1 MRAKVVFALTLLLE
15 GDIVSLAATHK
26 PLVSELGFQLRPLAL
41 QLRVETGHDGLLCR
55 HTCVYGHLGDVGD
68 IQLTL
73 EGRSSGATLCLPKLA
88 HTRLHAANAAC
99 VQTLKV

>member
-1 MRAKVVFALTLLLE
+1 MTLLLQSR
-15 GDIVSLAATHK
+15 VVCLAATHK

-41 QLRVETGHDGLLCR
+41 QLRVEAGHDGLLCR
-55 HTCVYGHLGDVGD
+55 HACVYGHLGEVGD

-73 EGRSSGATLCLPKLA
+73 EGRSAGATLRLPKLA
-88 HTRLHAANAAC
+88 YSRLNTSKTAC

>member
-1 MRAKVVFALTLLLE
+1 MTLLLE

-41 QLRVETGHDGLLCR
+41 QLRVEARHDGFLRR
-55 HTCVYGHLGDVGD
+55 HACVYGHLGKVGD

-73 EGRSSGATLCLPKLA
+73 EGWGSGAALCLPKLA
-88 HTRLHAANAAC
+88 YSRLDTSKTAC